1 MDKHPQTS
9 HISVCLMSDKL
20 HISNSLIGMKYC
32 HFILHYMQLSSFPSH
47 VYIFKFQYHML
58 LWYSFH
64 WKRNFPLTRS
74 VLIGRCDIILPGS
87 PMLLS

>member
-47 VYIFKFQYHML
+47 IYIFKYQVCY
-58 LWYSFH
+58 
-64 WKRNFPLTRS
+64 
-74 VLIGRCDIILPGS
+74 CDIPSIGS
-87 PMLLS
+87 VTFLRLDLFLSVAVT